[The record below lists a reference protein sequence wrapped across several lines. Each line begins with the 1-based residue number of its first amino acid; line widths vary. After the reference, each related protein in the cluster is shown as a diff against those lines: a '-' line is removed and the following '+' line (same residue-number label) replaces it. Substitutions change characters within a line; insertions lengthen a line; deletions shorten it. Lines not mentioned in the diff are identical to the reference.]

1 MRNRIDMR
9 VIFIALWAGV
19 SLLKVAMASRLPL
32 FVDEAFYWQESRHL
46 SWAYSDLPGLT
57 AWLIRLGDFMFGEG
71 RLGLRAPFL
80 LIAAALPRLVVRITA
95 RAFDQRSA
103 WLAGI
108 ATLPLP
114 MAGPPGLLAPPHRP
128 MALATLPCDD
138 AGRRLRA
145 NTPQ

>member
-57 AWLIRLGDFMFGEG
+57 AWLIRLGDFMFGDLMPGEG
-71 RLGLRAPFL
+71 PLALRAPFL
-80 LIAAALPRLVVRITA
+80 LVAAALPWLVVRITA
-95 RAFDQRSA
+95 REFDQRRDRKS
-103 WLAGI
+103 
-108 ATLPLP
+108 T
-114 MAGPPGLLAPPHRP
+114 
-128 MALATLPCDD
+128 
-138 AGRRLRA
+138 RL
-145 NTPQ
+145 NSSH

>member
-9 VIFIALWAGV
+9 VIFIALRAGV

-71 RLGLRAPFL
+71 RLALRAPFL
-80 LIAAALPRLVVRITA
+80 LIAAALPWLVVRITA
-95 RAFDQRSA
+95 REFRSEEP
-103 WLAGI
+103 
-108 ATLPLP
+108 TSELPSL
-114 MAGPPGLLAPPHRP
+114 MRISYAVFFLK
-128 MALATLPCDD
+128 
-138 AGRRLRA
+138 
-145 NTPQ
+145 NK

>member
-1 MRNRIDMR
+1 MFFFLMIRRPPRSTRTDTLFPYTSLFRSLR

-71 RLGLRAPFL
+71 RLALRAPFL
-80 LIAAALPRLVVRITA
+80 LIAAALPWLVVRITA
-95 RAFDQRSA
+95 REFDQRSE
-103 WLAGI
+103 I
-108 ATLPLP
+108 
-114 MAGPPGLLAPPHRP
+114 
-128 MALATLPCDD
+128 
-138 AGRRLRA
+138 GRA
-145 NTPQ
+145 HV